1 MGIFDTTQKN
11 LTQYTFSFFGVSS
24 DVSSEFMILFMILF
38 AASVIASCIYE
49 VFLAQ
54 NILRPQKAT
63 LAMLYVPIFTI
74 SAIYFIHHATGW
86 PNIHKSM
93 LLFNL
98 TIDTLLFKWVFVT
111 WTISISIVVLRHLNY
126 KSYRKELKRSLI
138 GALSPLALNLI
149 LFVSHYLIKFPAA
162 IY

>member
-38 AASVIASCIYE
+38 ASCIYE